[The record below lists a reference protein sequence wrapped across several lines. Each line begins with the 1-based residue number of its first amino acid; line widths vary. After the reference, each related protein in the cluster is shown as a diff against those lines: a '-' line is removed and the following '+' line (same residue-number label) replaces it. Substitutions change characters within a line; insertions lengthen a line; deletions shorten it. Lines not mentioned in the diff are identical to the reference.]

1 LEKGLRGD
9 FALQKLALQEFFS
22 YLMLGDRTMIDL
34 NRWQS
39 GPALVISLGIVSS
52 TIAPFTIPVAAT
64 ATPASY
70 SVAQLFPQP
79 GTPRRLIIPAG
90 TRIPVQYD
98 EAKKIVVLPTET
110 NPLTLTVARNVRNT
124 YGTLLIPAGSQVKG
138 ELRPAEGGSQFQAKE
153 LILTDGS
160 RLPIDATSDVVTK
173 TQEVRKGGSTQ
184 ILTGTAIG
192 AAAAAVLF
200 GVTGSRINVGKV
212 LAGAGLGALGG
223 WLLGKQTVDVVVIDP
238 NTDLTLT
245 LNSDLVLR

>member
-1 LEKGLRGD
+1 
-9 FALQKLALQEFFS
+9 
-22 YLMLGDRTMIDL
+22 MIDL
-34 NRWQS
+34 HRWQT

-52 TIAPFTIPVAAT
+52 AIVPFTLPLPAT
-64 ATPASY
+64 ATSPPDTL
-70 SVAQLFPQP
+70 AQLFPQP
-79 GTPRRLIIPAG
+79 GTSRQVTIPAG
-90 TRIPVQYD
+90 TRIPVRYD

-138 ELRPAEGGSQFQAKE
+138 ELRPADGGSQFHAQE
-153 LILTDGS
+153 LLLPDGTN
-160 RLPIDATSDVVTK
+160 LPIDATSDVVTK

-192 AAAAAVLF
+192 AGAAAILF
-200 GVTGSRINVGKV
+200 GLTGRRRLNVGKV

-238 NTDLTLT
+238 NSDLTLT

>member
-1 LEKGLRGD
+1 
-9 FALQKLALQEFFS
+9 
-22 YLMLGDRTMIDL
+22 MIDL
-34 NRWQS
+34 NRWQA
-39 GPALVISLGIVSS
+39 GPVLVILLGLGSS
-52 TIAPFTIPVAAT
+52 AIAPFTLPAT

-79 GTPRRLIIPAG
+79 GVPRRLTIPAG
-90 TRIPVQYD
+90 TQIPMQYN

-138 ELRPAEGGSQFQAKE
+138 ELRPAEGGSQFHAQE
-153 LILTDGS
+153 LILTDGT
-160 RLPIDATSDVVTK
+160 RLPIDATSEVVTK
-173 TQEVRKGGSTQ
+173 TQEVRKGGSSQ

-200 GVTGSRINVGKV
+200 GVTGSRRISVGKV

-238 NTDLTLT
+238 NADLTLT

>member
-1 LEKGLRGD
+1 
-9 FALQKLALQEFFS
+9 
-22 YLMLGDRTMIDL
+22 MIDL

-52 TIAPFTIPVAAT
+52 AIAPFTIPAAAT

-79 GTPRRLIIPAG
+79 GAPRRLTIPAG

-138 ELRPAEGGSQFQAKE
+138 ELRPAEGGSQFQAEE

-160 RLPIDATSDVVTK
+160 RIRIDATSDVVTK

-200 GVTGSRINVGKV
+200 GVTGSRRINVGKV